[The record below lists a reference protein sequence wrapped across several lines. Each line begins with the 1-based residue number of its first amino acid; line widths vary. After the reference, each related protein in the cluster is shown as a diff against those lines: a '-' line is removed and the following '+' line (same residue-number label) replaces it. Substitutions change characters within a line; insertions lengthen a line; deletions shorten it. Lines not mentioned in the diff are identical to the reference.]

1 MLHIRERIGNVMTL
15 VNYIAGAAVVAMML
29 LTCADIVMRFFGRPL
44 PGVYDLVGFL
54 GAVSVSFAL
63 AYTSVQRGHVA
74 VEILMEKLPQR
85 IQFRLQSIGNLVGAV
100 FFLFLTWQS
109 FLYARELFDS
119 GEVSMTVAMPIHP
132 FVFGMSAG
140 CGLLSLVLIVDSLL
154 FLRRGFAK

>member
-1 MLHIRERIGNVMTL
+1 MLHTRDTIGNAMTRI
-15 VNYIAGAAVVAMML
+15 NYLAGAAVVAMML
-29 LTCADIVMRFFGRPL
+29 LTCVDIVMRFFGKPL

-54 GAVSVSFAL
+54 GVVSVSFAL

-74 VEILMEKLPQR
+74 VDILMERLPQR
-85 IQFRLQSIGNLVGAV
+85 AQFRLLSIGNMASAA

-109 FLYARELFDS
+109 FLYAMELFDS
-119 GEVSMTVAMPIHP
+119 GEVSMTVGMPIHP

-140 CGLLSLVLIVDSLL
+140 CGLLSLVLIMDAVL

>member
-1 MLHIRERIGNVMTL
+1 MTR

-29 LTCADIVMRFFGRPL
+29 LTCADIVMRFFGKPL

-74 VEILMEKLPQR
+74 VEIVMERLPQR
-85 IQFRLQSIGNLVGAV
+85 IQFRLQCIGNLGGAV
-100 FFLFLTWQS
+100 FFLFLMWQS

-140 CGLLSLVLIVDSLL
+140 CGLLSIVLIMDGLL